1 MVASAGANWP
11 GDKRIL
17 VVRIIANE
25 QNRLPLVQLLH
36 GEQGI
41 FGVFAERCKEAGV
54 IGGAV
59 VIDVVC
65 AEGDAGEAVEE
76 IVFFVR
82 SAVRTDEADGIGA
95 MQVADDL

>member
-1 MVASAGANWP
+1 MVANAGANLP

-17 VVRIIANE
+17 VGRIIANE
-25 QNRLPLVQLLH
+25 QNRFRLVQLLH

-65 AEGDAGEAVEE
+65 AEGDAGEALEE